1 MVYFAAQIDGASGME
16 LRLSWLYLLSSGIFT
31 VCLAT
36 TVCNESIADVEDLQ
50 GSLFSK
56 HS

>member
-1 MVYFAAQIDGASGME
+1 ME
-16 LRLSWLYLLSSGIFT
+16 LKLRLSWLYLLNSGIFS

-36 TVCNESIADVEDLQ
+36 AVCNKSIADVEDSQ
-50 GSLFSK
+50 GTLFSK